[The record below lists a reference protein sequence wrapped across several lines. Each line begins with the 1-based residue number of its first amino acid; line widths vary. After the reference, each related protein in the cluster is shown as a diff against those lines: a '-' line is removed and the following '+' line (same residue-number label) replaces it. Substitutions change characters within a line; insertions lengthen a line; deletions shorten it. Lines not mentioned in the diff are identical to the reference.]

1 MLCQTADP
9 EKPLPVFL
17 ECIARPPIKIL
28 LQLFQNPVDCLD
40 DRDPVFYDLSNDKQ
54 NKTFPCW
61 CSPVTINQNMEFMMS
76 KSIMIT
82 GASSGLGK
90 ALAYELA
97 KKGHSLA
104 LTARSIEQLEEIR
117 DDITKQGS
125 AAKIV
130 VRKLD
135 VTDTDDVYA
144 AVEELAEQLG
154 GLDIMIANA
163 GIAVAGPVGRGEFE
177 SAKQTIE
184 TNVIGA
190 MATVDAAAAHFLA
203 KGSGHL
209 VGISSVAALR
219 GMPRSSAYC
228 ASKAGF
234 AMYLE
239 AVRAELYKKKIDVTV
254 LYPGYI
260 DTPLN
265 NTLKSRPFLIPVE
278 KGASIIARLIEKKA
292 KSATV
297 PVFPWNIVGRLL
309 KVLPTGIIAKM

>member
-1 MLCQTADP
+1 
-9 EKPLPVFL
+9 
-17 ECIARPPIKIL
+17 
-28 LQLFQNPVDCLD
+28 
-40 DRDPVFYDLSNDKQ
+40 
-54 NKTFPCW
+54 
-61 CSPVTINQNMEFMMS
+61 MS
-76 KSIMIT
+76 KSVMIT
-82 GASSGLGK
+82 GASSGIGK

-97 KKGHSLA
+97 RKGYSLA
-104 LTARSIEQLEEIR
+104 LTARNIKHLEEIR
-117 DDITKQGS
+117 DDI
-125 AAKIV
+125 AKLGTSSTIV

-135 VTDTDDVYA
+135 VTDTDDVFA
-144 AVEELAEQLG
+144 AVDELAAQLG
-154 GLDIMIANA
+154 GLDIMVANA
-163 GIAVAGPVGRGEFE
+163 GIAAAGPVGRGEFE
-177 SAKQTIE
+177 NAKLTIE

-190 MATVDAAAAHFLA
+190 MATIDAATAHFLA

-239 AVRAELYKKKIDVTV
+239 SVRAELYKKKIDVTV

-265 NTLKSRPFLIPVE
+265 NMLKSRPFLITVE
-278 KGASIIARLIEKKA
+278 KGASIIARLIEKKV

-297 PVFPWNIVGRLL
+297 PVFPWNIVGRLM
-309 KVLPTGIIAKM
+309 KILPTRIIAKM